1 LHKKKS
7 TPPVMQ
13 EQGPI
18 NAAAPETADFR
29 LKTLDFGL
37 PSSVVRPESDRL
49 RGNPGG
55 VAHTAISGVLMVS
68 RRKKLNRL
76 ELASLMEVSKVS
88 TYTGPLGS

>member
-1 LHKKKS
+1 
-7 TPPVMQ
+7 MQ